1 MSLRTELHIRSDP
14 CLAQLWSLFRNVTG
28 AAAEFASVW
37 ISDTLIL
44 HSFPY
49 AACEAAYADTEQW
62 GDKCCI
68 ETRPRCRWLTYG
80 NWFESFVNSVWKFFL
95 FSFFRVLG
103 AVQISIFG
111 YFLFF
116 SVYVDNGA
124 SEVLEMDL
132 ACQRR
137 TYDVTKNLCCDKCV
151 CTLKY

>member
-1 MSLRTELHIRSDP
+1 MSVRTELHIRSDP

-80 NWFESFVNSVWKFFL
+80 NWFESFVNSVWTFFL
-95 FSFFRVLG
+95 FSKKG
-103 AVQISIFG
+103 ARCGTNFYFWIFS
-111 YFLFF
+111 FF

-132 ACQRR
+132 VCQRI